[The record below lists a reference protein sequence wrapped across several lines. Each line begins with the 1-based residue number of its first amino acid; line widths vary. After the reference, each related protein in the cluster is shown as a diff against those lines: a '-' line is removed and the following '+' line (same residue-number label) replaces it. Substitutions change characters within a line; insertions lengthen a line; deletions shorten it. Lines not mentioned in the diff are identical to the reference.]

1 MRRKKYSAG
10 SGNRPPHEG
19 NPTSRRSLRLQLADA
34 KRAVLERG
42 WLTEQDAPFQR
53 AILERATVESF
64 PAGASVFHPGDYGSG
79 IYGVVRGSF
88 GVFVP
93 SRGGEERLAHILQGG
108 SWFGYGPIITRR
120 QRILGFAAVEPSV
133 ALHVPLGALDKLAT
147 SDPGNLRALLTLREY
162 GMDIAIAT
170 VADLLIPAVDKRIAA
185 TLLRCAAF
193 SAAEPGRPLVVSG
206 LTQAQI
212 GELANA
218 ARDVVNR
225 TLKRLE
231 AKGWIEVSYRKITLL
246 DPPALDSFCS
256 SVGKLQQAP
265 TAERCPPY

>member
-1 MRRKKYSAG
+1 MLRFSGRSSNERQSSPFPQGPLYSIRVTTAVEFTAWFAVPSASSCRLG
-10 SGNRPPHEG
+10 AV
-19 NPTSRRSLRLQLADA
+19 RSA
-34 KRAVLERG
+34 
-42 WLTEQDAPFQR
+42 WLT
-53 AILERATVESF
+53 
-64 PAGASVFHPGDYGSG
+64 YCK
-79 IYGVVRGSF
+79 
-88 GVFVP
+88 
-93 SRGGEERLAHILQGG
+93 GG

-147 SDPGNLRALLTLREY
+147 SDPGNLRALLTMREY